1 MGNIWMKRL
10 MKWQAKL
17 QTFMRGRYGIFDK
30 LSRALLVVSLALVLL
45 NLFLGLT
52 VLRWGVFLLL
62 AVVYY
67 RFFSKKIYVR
77 ANENQKYLSW
87 IGKGTKQVNYVK
99 ERIQNRKT
107 YTYFSCPECKQHL
120 RAPKNKGTIK
130 VTCSSCKSQFT
141 KKV

>member
-1 MGNIWMKRL
+1 MGNIWMERL
-10 MKWQAKL
+10 LRWQAKL
-17 QTFMRGRYGIFDK
+17 QKLMRGRYGLFDK
-30 LSRALLVVSLALVLL
+30 LSRALLVVGLAIVLL
-45 NLFLGLT
+45 NLFIGST
-52 VLRWGVFLLL
+52 VLRWTVFFLL

-77 ANENQKYLSW
+77 ANENQKYLNW
-87 IGKGTKQVNYVK
+87 TGKWKKQVNYLK
-99 ERIQNRKT
+99 ERFQNRNT

>member
-17 QTFMRGRYGIFDK
+17 QKFMQGRYGIFDQ
-30 LSRALLVVSLALVLL
+30 LSRALLVVSLATVLL
-45 NLFLGLT
+45 NLFLGSA
-52 VLRWGVFLLL
+52 VLRWGMFLLL

-77 ANENQKYLSW
+77 SNENRKYLGW
-87 IGKGTKQVNYVK
+87 MTKLTKRFSYLK

-120 RAPKNKGTIK
+120 RAPKNKGAIK

>member
-1 MGNIWMKRL
+1 MGNIWMERL
-10 MKWQAKL
+10 MRWQAKL
-17 QTFMRGRYGIFDK
+17 QKLMRGRYGHFDK
-30 LSRALLVVSLALVLL
+30 LSRALLVVSLVTVLL
-45 NLFLGLT
+45 NLFLGMA
-52 VLRWGVFLLL
+52 VLRWVVFFLL

-77 ANENQKYLSW
+77 SNENQKYMNW
-87 IGKGTKQVNYVK
+87 ISKYTKRISYLK

-120 RAPKNKGTIK
+120 RAPKNKGQIK
-130 VTCSSCKSQFT
+130 VTCSSCKTQFQ